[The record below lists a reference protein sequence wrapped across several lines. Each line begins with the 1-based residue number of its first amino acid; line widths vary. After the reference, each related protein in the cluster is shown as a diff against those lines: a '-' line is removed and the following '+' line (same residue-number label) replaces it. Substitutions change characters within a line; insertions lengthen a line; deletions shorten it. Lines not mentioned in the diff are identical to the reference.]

1 MIFIV
6 AIDCNNSFSPIFA
19 KIKTKFYPMAIIYE
33 ERYAYHPDDFKH
45 YDTERIRREFLVE
58 KVMEPGNIRLVYSLI
73 ERYIAGGA
81 VPVNEPLEL
90 KPVDPLKSKYFCERR
105 EIGVINVAGAG
116 SVLVDGTEYKMNFK
130 DALYI
135 GKGSKEVIFKSDN
148 PENPSH
154 FYINS
159 APAHKEY
166 PTKLVTL
173 ADANVLHLGSLET
186 SNERNINQ
194 LLINTV
200 IQTCQLQMGMTEL
213 KPGSVWNTMPAHT
226 HSRRNEVYFYFNVPE
241 GQAVCHF
248 MGQPGET
255 RHIWMQ
261 NEQAVISPSWSI
273 HSAAGTSNYI
283 FIWGMAGENLDYT
296 DMDAIK
302 PTELK

>member
-1 MIFIV
+1 
-6 AIDCNNSFSPIFA
+6 
-19 KIKTKFYPMAIIYE
+19 MAIIYE